1 MNSSLFK
8 KFKLE
13 EFEEKQIIFNCGD
26 IGIKYYIII
35 NG

>member
-13 EFEEKQIIFNCGD
+13 EFEEKQIIFNCGRNKFYT
-26 IGIKYYIII
+26 IYIIL
-35 NG
+35 